1 VTGAVTEV
9 RHHLAQFNIARMAD
23 ELGTPTMA
31 GFEAGLD
38 EINAVADASPG
49 FVWRLEDDAGH
60 ATSYRPYPDDR
71 MIINLSVWASV
82 EALRAFTYGP
92 EHVAFLRRR
101 RQWFDKPLDPFLALW
116 WVPAGHRPGVEE
128 GVTRLEVLRRSGAT
142 PDAFTFKDRFDPP
155 AAPSAGAPLDP
166 LA

>member
-1 VTGAVTEV
+1 VTGVS

-49 FVWRLEDDAGH
+49 FVWRLEDDHGH
-60 ATSYRPYPDDR
+60 ATSFRPYPDDR
-71 MIINLSVWASV
+71 MIINLSVWTSV

-101 RQWFDKPLDPFLALW
+101 RRWFDRPTGAFLALW
-116 WVPAGHRPGVEE
+116 WVPVGHRPGVEE
-128 GVTRLEVLRRSGAT
+128 AVSRLEMLRRSGAT
-142 PDAFTFKDRFDPP
+142 AQAFTFKDRFD
-155 AAPSAGAPLDP
+155 APGSGSAGPPVDP